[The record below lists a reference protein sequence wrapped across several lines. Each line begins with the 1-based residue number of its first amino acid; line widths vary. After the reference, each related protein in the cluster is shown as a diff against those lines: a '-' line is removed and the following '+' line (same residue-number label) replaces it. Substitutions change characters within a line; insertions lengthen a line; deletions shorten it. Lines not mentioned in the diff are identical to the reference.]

1 MNSLVF
7 NTTADELRT
16 SIYGNNRDTGSL
28 QLLQLNGSGELLV
41 SGALNITNELLT
53 VSGSVTLN
61 NELLTVS
68 GSVTLNN
75 ELLTVSG
82 SVTLNNTLLTVT
94 GDVTLNNALLTVTGD
109 VTLNNALLT
118 VTGDV
123 TLNNA
128 LLTVTGDV
136 TLNNALLTVFV
147 EGNQFTALTQ
157 TFGGVTLAGIALP
170 ETDISQ
176 LRTATMFVNNTGAN
190 AVTLT
195 LQLSPDGTTYFD
207 DPNYT
212 NVGVAGTSSTIMV
225 LGIFAQYAQIE
236 YDPDTS
242 ATFAVYYNGQ
252 A

>member
-16 SIYGNNRDTGSL
+16 SIYGNNQDTGSL

-41 SGALNITNELLT
+41 SGALNITNTLLT
-53 VSGSVTLN
+53 VTGDVTLN
-61 NELLTVS
+61 NELLTVT
-68 GSVTLNN
+68 GAVTLNN
-75 ELLTVSG
+75 ELLTVTG
-82 SVTLNNTLLTVT
+82 AVTLNNTLLTVTGAVTLNNTLLTVT
-94 GDVTLNNALLTVTGD
+94 GDVTLNNT
-109 VTLNNALLT
+109 
-118 VTGDV
+118 
-123 TLNNA
+123 
-128 LLTVTGDV
+128 
-136 TLNNALLTVFV
+136 LLTVFV

-157 TFGGVTLAGIALP
+157 TLSGVTAAGIALP
-170 ETDISQ
+170 RTDISQ

-190 AVTLT
+190 PVTLT

-236 YDPDTS
+236 YNPDTS

>member
-41 SGALNITNELLT
+41 SGALNITNTLLT
-53 VSGSVTLN
+53 VTGDVTLN
-61 NELLTVS
+61 NELLTVT
-68 GSVTLNN
+68 GAVTLNN
-75 ELLTVSG
+75 ELLTVTG
-82 SVTLNNTLLTVT
+82 AVTLNNTLLTVTGAVTLNNTLLTVT
-94 GDVTLNNALLTVTGD
+94 GDVTLNNT
-109 VTLNNALLT
+109 
-118 VTGDV
+118 
-123 TLNNA
+123 
-128 LLTVTGDV
+128 
-136 TLNNALLTVFV
+136 LLTVFV

-157 TFGGVTLAGIALP
+157 TLSGVTSAGIALP
-170 ETDISQ
+170 RTDISQ

-190 AVTLT
+190 PVTLT

-212 NVGVAGTSSTIMV
+212 NVGVAGTTSTIMV

-236 YDPDTS
+236 YNPDTS

>member
-82 SVTLNNTLLTVT
+82 AVTLNNT
-94 GDVTLNNALLTVTGD
+94 
-109 VTLNNALLT
+109 
-118 VTGDV
+118 
-123 TLNNA
+123 
-128 LLTVTGDV
+128 
-136 TLNNALLTVFV
+136 LLTVFV

>member
-94 GDVTLNNALLTVTGD
+94 GAVTLNNVLLTVTGD

-212 NVGVAGTSSTIMV
+212 NVGVAGTTSTIMV

-236 YDPDTS
+236 YNPDTS